1 MNINKL
7 FRTALAACALLT
19 GFASTASAEFFSHV
33 GDSTGAP
40 TWDVD
45 AAFNGV
51 GTVVP
56 YQAFDFHVGEDGV
69 YKILLAARFDSM
81 IILYEGGFDASAPND
96 HLIRFNDD
104 ILTPNTSGFR
114 TELTAGLQYTFV
126 ITGFND
132 SEFGAYT
139 FTIGGPG
146 NIIQGPVQLAP
157 VPEPST
163 WLMLGLGLA
172 AVGCAARRKPLA
184 R

>member
-1 MNINKL
+1 MNIRK
-7 FRTALAACALLT
+7 FFSAALAACALFT

-51 GTVVP
+51 GTAVP
-56 YQAFDFHVGEDGV
+56 YQAFDFHVDTDGR
-69 YKILLAARFDSM
+69 YLFLAAARFDSM

-96 HLIRFNDD
+96 NLIRFNDD
-104 ILTPNTSGFR
+104 ILTPNTSGFQA
-114 TELTAGLQYTFV
+114 ELTAGLQYTFV

-132 SEFGAYT
+132 SEFGAYS

-146 NIIQGPVQLAP
+146 SIMPGPVAA

-172 AVGCAARRKPLA
+172 AVGFTARRKALP